1 MVRGGKQQPPS
12 TPKKTSK
19 APGPPGTP
27 SGEVPPETGPAPP
40 NSLEACIAAG
50 DIYTV
55 NLGGAKGGVVGVG
68 ETGGMSAA
76 EIEEEAKRVRDAA
89 PPTTREPC
97 VKPTTEQCP
106 HVVDLYWL
114 GDGPGPDHYKFES
127 VASKEL
133 REEAWTVGVLL
144 IYLRMQFWL
153 VLKRGFRPMCCLCIG
168 VLFLISMKPLVRAVF
183 TAAFGTLALADG
195 IPILARRR
203 RPARRRES
211 TISTPRPRR
220 FIGRSS
226 RSWRTRP
233 CGGCRS
239 MVLGLII

>member
-27 SGEVPPETGPAPP
+27 SGEVPPDTGPAPP

-55 NLGGAKGGVVGVG
+55 KLGGANGGVVGVG

-106 HVVDLYWL
+106 CVVDPNWL
-114 GDGPGPDHYKFES
+114 GDGPGPEHYKFES
-127 VASKEL
+127 ETSKEL
-133 REEAWTVGVLL
+133 REQSWTVGVWV
-144 IYLRMQFWL
+144 IFLRMQYWL
-153 VLKRGFRPMCCLCIG
+153 IKKRLFRPQCCLCLG
-168 VLFLISMKPLVRAVF
+168 VLFFITANPYVRAVYW
-183 TAAFGTLALADG
+183 AAFGCIALSNYM
-195 IPILARRR
+195 PVLARRR
-203 RPARRRES
+203 RPA
-211 TISTPRPRR
+211 
-220 FIGRSS
+220 
-226 RSWRTRP
+226 
-233 CGGCRS
+233 
-239 MVLGLII
+239 